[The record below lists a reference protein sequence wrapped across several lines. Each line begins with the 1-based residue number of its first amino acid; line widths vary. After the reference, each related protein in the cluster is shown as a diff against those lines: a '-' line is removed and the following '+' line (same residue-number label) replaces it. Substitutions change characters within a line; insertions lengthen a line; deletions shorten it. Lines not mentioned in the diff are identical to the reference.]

1 MKKIKNLKVLIEKG
15 FSLIEILVVLMIIG
29 LLTAVVA
36 INVLPS
42 QDRARVDKATADIRI
57 MEQALELYRLD
68 MYSYPT
74 QREGLE
80 ALIST
85 PENHRFKDR
94 YRQGGYIKRLEADP
108 WGNPYQYKRPGKNGS
123 FDLFSFGADG
133 IIGGEVWILTLQ
145 TGTKRNERLYA
156 SRVTY
161 SFAHFSSSYHGGYKQ
176 SQFFYKKLY

>member
-74 QREGLE
+74 Q
-80 ALIST
+80 
-85 PENHRFKDR
+85 
-94 YRQGGYIKRLEADP
+94 
-108 WGNPYQYKRPGKNGS
+108 
-123 FDLFSFGADG
+123 
-133 IIGGEVWILTLQ
+133 
-145 TGTKRNERLYA
+145 
-156 SRVTY
+156 
-161 SFAHFSSSYHGGYKQ
+161 
-176 SQFFYKKLY
+176 